1 MRKLKKKIILLLSF
15 LTVLFI
21 LAACNSTT
29 STESNGKTTSDK
41 LQIYTTI
48 YPLQYF
54 TERIGGDF
62 VSTENLV
69 PPGADAH
76 NVEVTTKTMIN
87 VAEGDAF
94 IYTGTGVEG
103 FADAI
108 MKSLENE
115 EVTIVNSTE
124 KVSFIGATETHEHH
138 EHADEEHAEENHSEE
153 TAEEH
158 GAHEEHEDHEA
169 HDEHEDHEGHVHTSD
184 KDPHV
189 WLDPIRSITIA
200 ENIKN
205 ALVKMKPEQKQEF
218 EDNFSTLRA
227 ELEDLDKEF
236 KSMVDRSKTK
246 TFVVSHSAYGY
257 WQDVY
262 GLQQIGISG
271 LSPTNEPSQKQLST
285 IIDLVQDNGL
295 KYVFFEQNLENKVAE
310 IVKNETGTEA
320 LTLHNLEAIT
330 DENIQNSEDYFVIMR
345 ENIQVLEQALN

>member
-1 MRKLKKKIILLLSF
+1 MLLLSF
-15 LTVLFI
+15 LTVLFV
-21 LAACNSTT
+21 LAACSSTT
-29 STESNGKTTSDK
+29 STESNDKNTSDK

-54 TERIGGDF
+54 TERIGGDY

-103 FADAI
+103 FADTI

-115 EVTIVNSTE
+115 DVAIVNSTE
-124 KVSFIGATETHEHH
+124 KVSFIGATETHAHH
-138 EHADEEHAEENHSEE
+138 ED
-153 TAEEH
+153 
-158 GAHEEHEDHEA
+158 AHEEHDEEHHPEETVG
-169 HDEHEDHEGHVHTSD
+169 EHEEHEGHTTPD

-205 ALVKMKPEQKQEF
+205 ALVELKPERKKEF
-218 EDNFSTLRA
+218 EDNFSALKY
-227 ELEDLDKEF
+227 ELEDLDTEF
-236 KSMVDRSKTK
+236 KIMVDSSKTK

-257 WQDVY
+257 WEDVY
-262 GLQQIGISG
+262 GLKQIGISG

-295 KYVFFEQNLENKVAE
+295 KYIFFEQNLENKVAE

-330 DENIQNSEDYFVIMR
+330 DENIKKSEDYLFIMR
-345 ENIQVLEQALN
+345 RISRF